1 MKAGEKVNYEGA
13 SSAIDFD
20 ENGDVKTDFG
30 VYRIKAGKWA
40 LDRVIKY
47 GELKPADRRA
57 RPSDRHRPAH
67 REPPRAGRGRALAH
81 LRGGAVRQRRP
92 PRLHDARRLRDV
104 RVQRARRPA
113 LRGAALLGV
122 GGALL
127 VGVPVARLAYDKLP
141 VTGTVQLL
149 IISIGVSFILRH
161 AVLFVFGSNL
171 LQFAVPL
178 QRPYVWGPVRLTA
191 YQILTLIVA
200 AVLVLAVHLLLS
212 RTKLGR
218 ILRAIADNATL
229 SEIAGADVS
238 RARLAMW
245 AIAVFLAAA
254 GGILFGLNL
263 VIQPNMGWDLVI
275 PIFSAAILG
284 GIGNPYGAIGGALV
298 IGLVQEWSTLVIP
311 ATYKEAIAF
320 CAMAL
325 CLMFRP
331 RGLWGGS

>member
-1 MKAGEKVNYEGA
+1 MIAEFVQLTVTGVLIASLLALGA
-13 SSAIDFD
+13 VGLSL
-20 ENGDVKTDFG
+20 TFG
-30 VYRIKAGKWA
+30 VARFANVAHPDFMMLGAYTTFAFNSLIGVPFGWA
-40 LDRVIKY
+40 
-47 GELKPADRRA
+47 
-57 RPSDRHRPAH
+57 
-67 REPPRAGRGRALAH
+67 ALA
-81 LRGGAVRQRRP
+81 GIVA
-92 PRLHDARRLRDV
+92 
-104 RVQRARRPA
+104 
-113 LRGAALLGV
+113 
-122 GGALL
+122 ALL
-127 VGVPVARLAYDKLP
+127 VGVPVARIAYDKLP

-161 AVLFVFGSNL
+161 VVLFFFGSGL

-178 QRPYVWGPVRLTA
+178 QRPYVWGPVRLTP
-191 YQILTLIVA
+191 YQILTLVVA

-218 ILRAIADNATL
+218 ILRAIADNPVLCAI
-229 SEIAGADVS
+229 SGADVG

-245 AIAVFLAAA
+245 AIAVLLAST

-284 GIGNPYGAIGGALV
+284 GIGNPYGAMAGALV
-298 IGLVQEWSTLVIP
+298 IGLVQEWSTLLIP
-311 ATYKEAIAF
+311 SVYKEAVAF

-331 RGLWGGS
+331 RGLWGAA